1 MAMNNTEL
9 KQSACDELLYA
20 TSILNL
26 IINDNVIPSDNM
38 FNAIESAVANIE
50 RAKESVSNINTDK
63 SPKAIGEIKISDN
76 DTIETA
82 VSCIL
87 NTLETAI
94 NLKVAEESGH
104 IKNYDIQITNLIQSA
119 KLNLKTVYEKVSFTE
134 A

>member
-1 MAMNNTEL
+1 MMNNTEL

-26 IINDNVIPSDNM
+26 IINDNVTPSDNM

-50 RAKESVSNINTDK
+50 RAKESVSNINADK
-63 SPKAIGEIKISDN
+63 SPKAIGEIKISDK

-82 VSCIL
+82 VGCIL

-94 NLKVAEESGH
+94 NLKVSEESGH
-104 IKNYDIQITNLIQSA
+104 IKNYDIQITNLIHSA
-119 KLNLKTVYEKVSFTE
+119 KLNLETIYEKVSFTE

>member
-1 MAMNNTEL
+1 MMNNTKL
-9 KQSACDELLYA
+9 KESACDELLYA

-26 IINDNVIPSDNM
+26 IINDNVTPSDNM

-50 RAKESVSNINTDK
+50 RAKENVSSINTDK
-63 SPKAIGEIKISDN
+63 SPKPIGEIKISNN

-82 VSCIL
+82 VWCIL

-119 KLNLKTVYEKVSFTE
+119 KLNLETVYEKVSFTE
-134 A
+134 AQ

>member
-1 MAMNNTEL
+1 MMNNTKL
-9 KQSACDELLYA
+9 KESACDELLYA

-26 IINDNVIPSDNM
+26 IINDNVTPSDNM

-63 SPKAIGEIKISDN
+63 SPKPIGEIKISDN

-82 VSCIL
+82 VGCIL

-119 KLNLKTVYEKVSFTE
+119 KLNLETVYEKVSFTE
-134 A
+134 AQ